1 MSQVISIPLALPILL
16 DWTLVDRM
24 ELPIHYVNLRD
35 LPFRHDALLQSA
47 CFLNIIQEV
56 VIEIYNMSGD
66 FSFDYC
72 QSVLY

>member
-1 MSQVISIPLALPILL
+1 
-16 DWTLVDRM
+16 M